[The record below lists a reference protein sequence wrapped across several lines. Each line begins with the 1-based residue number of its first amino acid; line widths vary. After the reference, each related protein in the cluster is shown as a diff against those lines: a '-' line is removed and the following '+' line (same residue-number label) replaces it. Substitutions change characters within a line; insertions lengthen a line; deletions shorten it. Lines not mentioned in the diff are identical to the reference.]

1 VAKIATDK
9 TARIEVK
16 SGSGSVVPLDVE
28 NALSRAY

>member
-1 VAKIATDK
+1 VAKIAADK

-16 SGSGSVVPLDVE
+16 SGAGSVVPIDVE